1 MPIPSRIEKCKGAML
16 GTAIGDALGW
26 PNEPRAKNRK
36 KRIEVTDH
44 FVEWTRSSNNP
55 RWHDEKILPGEYSDD
70 TQLTLSVARS
80 IITGDWERFLAEKEL
95 PFWLRYERGGGGA
108 LLKAAKTL
116 KRGYRPWQS
125 DYARDYFNAGGNGA
139 AMRILPHVIASAEK
153 SDIKELM
160 LEVAKDTRITHG
172 HPRAFLGAACYAYA
186 LDYLLKKD
194 CVLEYGEL
202 VETVLGGQNEWGAP
216 LDPCVFGDWINTARQ
231 FCSYDFSAEWSFTRE
246 RMANRLKYIQDSLKK
261 GLILDDRK
269 VLTELECFTKV
280 NGAGDVAALAAIYLS
295 SRYANNPSLGI
306 KIPAFSYGADTD
318 TIASMT
324 GGLLGMLSGT
334 SWIPIEWQIVQDY
347 DCLIRM
353 AELLLANNKKEI
365 AGENS
370 AKAGVQKIPWTLTP
384 IGKMK
389 LVDSKHVPNG
399 KNGDV
404 IIEKWQTMLG
414 QVLYTK
420 TFQRM
425 ELSALDCQSDCLVI
439 PSQQTIQEVLP
450 KQMCIQENL
459 LTLQQTVKAESRDV
473 TKQKRRQSFSLT
485 STAIADLLD
494 HPKFAMNFSLRKAL
508 IIVDCLMEG
517 RLTQAEIAKQFKV
530 QEPVVEQLS
539 NYIIS
544 E

>member
-1 MPIPSRIEKCKGAML
+1 MPIPGRAEKCKGAML

-36 KRIEVTDH
+36 KRIEVTDC
-44 FVEWTRSSNNP
+44 FVEWTRSSSNP
-55 RWHDEKILPGEYSDD
+55 RWHDESILPGEYSDD

-108 LLKAAKTL
+108 LLKASKVL

-139 AMRILPHVIASAEK
+139 AMRILPHIIASAK
-153 SDIKELM
+153 NSNVKELM

-172 HPRAFLGAACYAYA
+172 HPRAFLGATCYAYA

-202 VETVLGGQNEWGAP
+202 VEAVLNGRNEWGAP
-216 LDPCVFGDWINTARQ
+216 LDSGIFGDWLNTARQ
-231 FCSYDFSAEWSFTRE
+231 FCSYDFSTEWFLTLK
-246 RMANRLKYIQDSLKK
+246 RMENRLQYIQESLRK

-280 NGAGDVAALAAIYLS
+280 NGAGDVAALTAIYLS

-306 KIPAFSYGADTD
+306 KTPAFSLGADTD

-324 GGLLGMLSGT
+324 GGLLGMLLGT
-334 SWIPIEWQIVQDY
+334 SWIPMEWQTVQDY

-353 AELLLANNKKEI
+353 TELLLANNKKKLS
-365 AGENS
+365 GENS
-370 AKAGVQKIPWTLTP
+370 IKVGEQETPWMLTP
-384 IGKMK
+384 IGKMR
-389 LVDSKHVPNG
+389 LVDSKHVPSGRNG
-399 KNGDV
+399 NV
-404 IIEKWQTMLG
+404 IIKKWRTMLG

-420 TFQRM
+420 TLQRM
-425 ELSALDCQSDCLVI
+425 DFSLSDRQSDCLVK
-439 PSQQTIQEVLP
+439 PNQQTIQEVHP
-450 KQMCIQENL
+450 KQMHIEETL
-459 LTLQQTVKAESRDV
+459 FVLQQTTKGKSRSAI
-473 TKQKRRQSFSLT
+473 KQKRQQRFSL
-485 STAIADLLD
+485 SLAAIADLLE
-494 HPKFAMNFSLRKAL
+494 HPKFTTNFSLRKAL
-508 IIVDCLMEG
+508 VVIDCLMEG
-517 RLTQAEIAKQFKV
+517 QLTQVEIAKRFKV
-530 QEPVVEQLS
+530 QESVVEQLK
-539 NYIIS
+539 NYIIC